1 MFGET
6 FLHRLTTFRI
16 RPAGASWIILF
27 LSLIGTLM
35 LSNIGK
41 PPPTMA
47 AVTGN
52 GRIYFASDRTGDWE
66 IFSINSSGG
75 NPVNVTDSP
84 STKDERPG
92 ASPDGSKIAFG
103 RTTGQNTDIYVMNV
117 NGTGLKR
124 LTTAPENDHA
134 PQWSPD
140 GTKIAFRSDRD
151 GNGEI
156 YVMNADGSNQTR
168 LTNNPAREH
177 GPDWSPDGTRI
188 IFSSDRSGN
197 DDIYV
202 MNADGSDVKQ
212 LTTNPADDFGASW
225 SPDGERVVFRSD
237 RNGAPEVYI
246 MNIDGSGQ
254 TNLTNNDGWDRG
266 PAWSPDGNKVIF
278 YSDRDGDYE
287 IYVMNPDGTN
297 QTRLTFTKGRD
308 FQPDWASDGV
318 VVEPDCYALTLT
330 HTGQGANP
338 AATPAKSAGCDAGQ
352 YVAGATI
359 SLTAAPDAGWA
370 VAGWNG
376 TSNDAATTT
385 TNSLTMPDAAHT
397 AGVTYSAIPVVC
409 HVLTL
414 THTGQGANP
423 AATPAKSAG
432 CDAGQYVTGATISL
446 TAVPDAGWA
455 VAGWNGTSNDAATTT
470 TNSLTMPDAA
480 HTAGV
485 TYSAI
490 PVACHVLTLT
500 HTGQGANPV
509 ATPAFSSGCG
519 TGSYTVGQSISL
531 TAVPDAGWAVAGW
544 NGTNNDAATTTTNSL
559 VMPGAAHTAGVT
571 YVETPA
577 VCYALTLTH
586 TGQGAN
592 PVASPAKS
600 SGCGAGQYVAG
611 EAISLTAAPDAGW
624 AVAGWNGTNN
634 DAATT
639 TTNSI
644 IMPATNHVAGV
655 IYAEVVVEECP
666 FTLMLN
672 HTGNGADP
680 VPVPSHSAG
689 CNEGYYRAGESISL
703 TAAPAAGW
711 RVSGWSGTNDDA
723 GTSTTNTVIMPAA
736 AHVVSV
742 AYEVIP
748 AGATF
753 WAFIPS
759 VFNQP

>member
-376 TSNDAATTT
+376 T
-385 TNSLTMPDAAHT
+385 
-397 AGVTYSAIPVVC
+397 
-409 HVLTL
+409 
-414 THTGQGANP
+414 
-423 AATPAKSAG
+423 
-432 CDAGQYVTGATISL
+432 
-446 TAVPDAGWA
+446 
-455 VAGWNGTSNDAATTT
+455 
-470 TNSLTMPDAA
+470 
-480 HTAGV
+480 
-485 TYSAI
+485 
-490 PVACHVLTLT
+490 
-500 HTGQGANPV
+500 
-509 ATPAFSSGCG
+509 
-519 TGSYTVGQSISL
+519 
-531 TAVPDAGWAVAGW
+531 
-544 NGTNNDAATTTTNSL
+544 
-559 VMPGAAHTAGVT
+559 
-571 YVETPA
+571 
-577 VCYALTLTH
+577 
-586 TGQGAN
+586 
-592 PVASPAKS
+592 
-600 SGCGAGQYVAG
+600 
-611 EAISLTAAPDAGW
+611 
-624 AVAGWNGTNN
+624 NN

-680 VPVPSHSAG
+680 VSVPSHSAG

-711 RVSGWSGTNDDA
+711 RVSGWSGTNDDG